1 MEQTEQ
7 KQVIMEQERQVV
19 GHRMVDYFFTPQEMK
34 EDNIYKHILFPEWMN
49 FRVVKKSNE
58 TLKVEY
64 YHEAKCVL
72 TQKTMDYKGFYQKV
86 TVPVYNDEVEQ

>member
-1 MEQTEQ
+1 
-7 KQVIMEQERQVV
+7 
-19 GHRMVDYFFTPQEMK
+19 
-34 EDNIYKHILFPEWMN
+34 MN